1 MLNES
6 YEFIFAVK
14 TSKYLK
20 TISVKKMRPVIE
32 FTECL
37 FDSPKFRT
45 QLGKNEANLDDLEG
59 KLERILKLGSTMND
73 SGRQYIT
80 HQSQFVAGLWELSS
94 YFANEHE
101 ILGGDPNEN
110 SDSQNQLNKL
120 IQVMQETIKYQNS
133 TIDSAYKGL

>member
-1 MLNES
+1 
-6 YEFIFAVK
+6 
-14 TSKYLK
+14 
-20 TISVKKMRPVIE
+20 MRPVIE

-59 KLERILKLGSTMND
+59 KLERILKLGNTMND

-101 ILGGDPNEN
+101 TLGGDSNEN
-110 SDSQNQLNKL
+110 LDSQNQLNKL
-120 IQVMQETIKYQNS
+120 IQVMQETIKLQNA
-133 TIDSAYKGL
+133 TIDSAHKGM

>member
-1 MLNES
+1 
-6 YEFIFAVK
+6 
-14 TSKYLK
+14 
-20 TISVKKMRPVIE
+20 MRPVIE
-32 FTECL
+32 FSECL

-94 YFANEHE
+94 YFAA
-101 ILGGDPNEN
+101 EN
-110 SDSQNQLNKL
+110 PSDEA
-120 IQVMQETIKYQNS
+120 QVS
-133 TIDSAYKGL
+133 F